1 MQPINGVCVSKNF
14 PIHPCKN
21 CCAFFTSDCISAW
34 LESLSRLLCGRL
46 FAKWGMEVV
55 LFSYAWVYIRITSIW
70 VLIIYAYIIDDSA
83 TSETTCN
90 YTGLEDLEEGPR
102 LLNLKGVQGSEAIG
116 YMKYN
121 QKTQSE
127 KAQYVRWPFLKR
139 IIWSQKG
146 GLQVL
151 KKIWQVASPLN
162 VLSTCCNCNVGMVF
176 NFCKTFPF

>member
-1 MQPINGVCVSKNF
+1 MTRIPKQAPVWETIRKMGHGGGSV
-14 PIHPCKN
+14 
-21 CCAFFTSDCISAW
+21 
-34 LESLSRLLCGRL
+34 LLCMGI
-46 FAKWGMEVV
+46 
-55 LFSYAWVYIRITSIW
+55 YIRITSIW

-102 LLNLKGVQGSEAIG
+102 LLNLKGMQGSEGIS

-121 QKTQSE
+121 QKMQSE

-146 GLQVL
+146 GLRVL

-176 NFCKTFPF
+176 NFCKTFPFQLGHVSVLVNAAYLNIPKLALN